1 MQDYKPAPKP
11 KSKGLWPVMGL
22 LMAIALGIISY
33 FLAPSVQRIVIQ
45 ITRGGFTGQEL
56 PPDQMRLFFTG
67 LVFLVL
73 GSVAALIVAF
83 ARPKPKRKVM
93 DADLVKQKDEMRLE
107 EKRRRARKA
116 MIEHEIKKSN
126 KRLE

>member
-1 MQDYKPAPKP
+1 MQDYKPPPKP
-11 KSKGLWPVMGL
+11 KSKGLWPVYGL
-22 LMAIALGIISY
+22 LMAVALGIISY
-33 FLAPSVQRIVIQ
+33 FIAPTVQRMVIQ
-45 ITRGGFTGQEL
+45 ITKGGFTGQEL

-73 GSVAALIVAF
+73 GSIAALIVAL

-93 DADLVKQKDEMRLE
+93 DADLVKQKDAMRLE

-116 MIEHEIKKSN
+116 VIEHEMKKRN

>member
-1 MQDYKPAPKP
+1 MQDYQAPPKP

-22 LMAIALGIISY
+22 LMAIALGIIAY
-33 FLAPSVQRIVIQ
+33 FIAPSVQRMVIQ
-45 ITRGGFTGQEL
+45 ITKGGFTGQEL

-83 ARPKPKRKVM
+83 AKPKPKRKVM
-93 DADLVKQKDEMRLE
+93 DADMVKQKDAMRHE
-107 EKRRRARKA
+107 EKVRKARKLV
-116 MIEHEIKKSN
+116 IERELKKSN
-126 KRLE
+126 KRLD